1 MYEIVCTTVNG
12 LHRIRLG
19 DVIKVTGYFN
29 SVPKYIL
36 IDRYINISNLSNMSE

>member
-12 LHRIRLG
+12 LHRLRLG

-36 IDRYINISNLSNMSE
+36 VDRYVKFFYQFINNV